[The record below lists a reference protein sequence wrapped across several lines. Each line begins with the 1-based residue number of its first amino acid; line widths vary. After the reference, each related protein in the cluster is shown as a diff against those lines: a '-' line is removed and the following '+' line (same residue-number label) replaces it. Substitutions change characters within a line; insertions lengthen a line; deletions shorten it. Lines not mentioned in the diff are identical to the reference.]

1 MPVQVE
7 PVEALLLT
15 IHMGAWLMIVMVAVL
30 LSTILPGTSNKR
42 KYKPRRPK
50 QEDPTAPLCPGCPYG
65 YRRIKKSGN
74 TYKPTCRKCK
84 ADKKNGR
91 TRRRSSS
98 ASEQEEVGVAESSQQ
113 QGTAAGTSAST
124 LRRSS
129 GDIVSPRPNHAGRP
143 PRGHTWRGR
152 EYQPDDPSA
161 PQNVARR
168 THARGGRGF
177 STLQEGW
184 KTDFPWMHCEKDT
197 DLMAESGGRCR
208 TTLDCEECVGC
219 HLCSRMYCEHCRSRT
234 GNAFSADVGCRTFKR
249 DELARH
255 ERIFHPKKLGSGNV
269 QTMLS
274 NEAARVKQTRI
285 RTILAVVFLVVE
297 KIALLKLPAV
307 AKLIYEMGFKTAELE
322 HDHLG
327 SKYMGKDAARDF
339 LFCVAVI
346 LREWINVQAR
356 NSPVLGIMV
365 DESTDVS
372 QKKVPQTD
380 ASQRLQPMNP
390 LVCAGAT
397 SLRSAAL
404 SRLQVPHL
412 LLGHV
417 VCRGRDC
424 RRALSR
430 P

>member
-1 MPVQVE
+1 M

-15 IHMGAWLMIVMVAVL
+15 AHMAVYPMIVMVAAL
-30 LSTILPGTSNKR
+30 LSTILTVTSKKR
-42 KYKPRRPK
+42 KYAQRKPK
-50 QEDPTAPLCPGCPYG
+50 EEDPTAPLCTGCPYG
-65 YRRIKKSGN
+65 YKRIKKSGT

-84 ADKKNGR
+84 ANKKNCR
-91 TRRRSSS
+91 TRQRSLSAS
-98 ASEQEEVGVAESSQQ
+98 ASEEDGAAKLSQQ

-129 GDIVSPRPNHAGRP
+129 GDIVSPRPNHAGRA
-143 PRGHTWRGR
+143 PRGHTWNGSQ
-152 EYQPDDPSA
+152 YQADDPTA

-177 STLQEGW
+177 STLQAGW

-197 DLMAESGGRCR
+197 ELMAATGGRCV
-208 TTLDCEECVGC
+208 TELSAADCEECVGC
-219 HLCSRMYCEHCRSRT
+219 HLCSRMYCKHCRSRT
-234 GNAFSADVGCRTFKR
+234 GNAFSADVGCSTFKR

-274 NEAARVKQTRI
+274 NEAERVKQTRI
-285 RTILAVVFLVVE
+285 RTILAVVFLAVE
-297 KIALLKLPAV
+297 KIALLKLPAL
-307 AKLIYEMGFKTAELE
+307 AKLIYEMGFKTADMV

-327 SKYMGKDAARDF
+327 LKYMGKDAARDF

-380 ASQRLQPMNP
+380 ASQHLQPMSP